1 MVELVCTNFA
11 DHVVRLHQEL
21 QTQSAVFDLPK
32 AKWFTPDATGPDL
45 SVAFH
50 DQRAANASGP
60 AAGPHGQMAQ
70 NIVLSYLAG
79 GRILELKTVQVN
91 DELKIPRPCID
102 ATNIGYNVEWSQE
115 LRLHESLH
123 EYVSG
128 AMLVH
133 ILRSGGFYDDV
144 DMTGPLGDVIYDMSV
159 GYDLKGIQH
168 PRVCRFIE
176 GMLDASSIIDALR
189 LQIPS
194 KYKHLRDLDYP
205 TTISRS
211 ITLSTFHGCPADE
224 IERICEHLIETYN
237 VNVIV
242 KMNPPMLGKDQLEH
256 LLHDVMGYRDIT
268 VHPPAYTSGLQFD
281 ESLDIVRRLDRLAKA
296 RGLRCG
302 AKFSNTLEVANHRE
316 FFTPDNE
323 VMYLSGQ
330 PLYVLALS
338 LAAKFRAEMD
348 ADVPITFSAGIDQK
362 NFADTVACG
371 IAPVTVCT
379 DLLRPGG
386 YARLPKYLHQLA
398 ADMTKLGAANV
409 DEYILKRCE
418 TPSITDAKLAGWHNT
433 QSIAKQAAT
442 DPRYHRDKN
451 GTIPKRIG
459 SHLVVF
465 DCITCDKCI
474 PVCPNDAN
482 FTYPLA
488 QQDFAYRDI
497 IVSPDG
503 STSFADDTQHMK
515 IERSM
520 QIANFGDYCNECGNC
535 DTFCPEYGGPFI
547 KKPTFFSRLDE
558 FKLRR
563 DHDGFFAQRSN
574 THDTIQGRIE
584 GNEYLLRIDRISG
597 ESCFIDGEVE
607 AHFDWSHAP
616 TRAHLL
622 SNPAQHTVSMKIY
635 HTMHLLLEGIF
646 DTSRL
651 NPINAILVDTV
662 ESRS

>member
-1 MVELVCTNFA
+1 MVELICTPFA
-11 DHVVRLHQEL
+11 DHVVRMYQEL
-21 QTQSAVFDLPK
+21 QTQSAIFDFPK
-32 AKWFTPDATGPDL
+32 AKWFTPDPTGPDL

-79 GRILELKTVQVN
+79 GRILELKTVQIN

-133 ILRSGGFYDDV
+133 ILRSGEFFDGV
-144 DMTGPLGDVIYDMSV
+144 NMMEPIGDVIYDMSV
-159 GYDLKGIQH
+159 GYDLEGIQH
-168 PRVCRFIE
+168 PRVRNFIE
-176 GMLDASSIIDALR
+176 GMLDATPIVNGIR
-189 LQIPS
+189 LQIPA
-194 KYKHLRDLDYP
+194 KYRHLRDLDYP

-224 IERICEHLIETYN
+224 IERICEHLIETYK
-237 VNVIV
+237 VNVII

-256 LLHDVMGYRDIT
+256 LLFDVMGYRDIK

-281 ESLDIVRRLDRLAKA
+281 ESLDIVRRLDSLAKK

-302 AKFSNTLEVANHRE
+302 AKFSNTLEVGNHRD
-316 FFTPDNE
+316 FFTPENE

-330 PLYVLALS
+330 PLYVLAMA

-362 NFADTVACG
+362 NFADTLACG

-398 ADMTKLGAANV
+398 ADMKTLDA
-409 DEYILKRCE
+409 DCIEEYVVNRCE
-418 TPSITDAKLAGWHNT
+418 TPAVTNPLQAGWHNT
-433 QSIAKQAAT
+433 QAIAKQAAA
-442 DPRYHRDKN
+442 DPRYGQDKN
-451 GTIPKRIG
+451 AAIPKRIG

-465 DCITCDKCI
+465 DCVTCDKCI

-488 QQDFAYRDI
+488 QQDFEFRDI

-503 STSFADDTQHMK
+503 QTSFAGETHRMK

-547 KKPTFFSRLDE
+547 EKPTFFSRFDE
-558 FKLRR
+558 FQQRR
-563 DHDGFFAQRSN
+563 DHDGFFARRTSS
-574 THDTIQGRIE
+574 HDTIHGRIE
-584 GNEYLLRIDRISG
+584 GNEYLLRIDRNSKNA
-597 ESCFIDGEVE
+597 CYIDGNTEV
-607 AHFDWSHAP
+607 HFNKSHEP

-622 SNPAQHTVSMKIY
+622 SKNATQQTVSMKIY
-635 HTMHLLLEGIF
+635 HTMRLLLEGIF
-646 DTSRL
+646 DPSRL
-651 NPINAILVDTV
+651 NPINVNHLNA
-662 ESRS
+662 